1 MDIVIDIY
9 LHMPIYTYMPPLLP
23 PQVLLDKA
31 RAYLGIAKGNS
42 MLPAYQRL
50 VTTDLDALLAWK
62 NRRVPFV
69 AV

>member
-1 MDIVIDIY
+1 M
-9 LHMPIYTYMPPLLP
+9 PLLP
-23 PQVLLDKA
+23 RQVLLDKA